1 MASIPERERAAV
13 AAHDAQR
20 ARHLWMLEFG
30 SPKEFNDPSLAY
42 RRLFA
47 ELLGTF
53 MLVLVA
59 AGGGVLHA
67 GSATPGMPQAA
78 IHLCCAGTSHQP

>member
-1 MASIPERERAAV
+1 MTSIPDPESATLAG
-13 AAHDAQR
+13 HDAQR
-20 ARHLWMLEFG
+20 ARRLWMLEFG
-30 SPKEFNDPSLAY
+30 SRDEFDDPSLAY

-53 MLVLVA
+53 MLALVA

-67 GSATPGMPQAA
+67 KG
-78 IHLCCAGTSHQP
+78 